1 MSNRKSRKL
10 SSGSKMLEC
19 ATLDVAQFLVVLICH
34 WPMVGGGRV
43 EEIITGGE
51 ERVMELRM
59 GLLEGPCARWGL
71 TQDLGRLGVQRAD
84 RSHRPNHL

>member
-59 GLLEGPCARWGL
+59 FI
-71 TQDLGRLGVQRAD
+71 GRAMC
-84 RSHRPNHL
+84 